1 MNKKDQQA
9 LLSLLQ
15 SRFGNHLERHPNIRW
30 ADVQVRLEASP
41 AKLKSLSAMEET
53 GGEPDVVGVD
63 KKSGEF
69 IFFDCS
75 AETPKGGALF
85 CDRRYDRVFTYHN
98 GAQSYYAVRGFR
110 ASLRV

>member
-1 MNKKDQQA
+1 
-9 LLSLLQ
+9 
-15 SRFGNHLERHPNIRW
+15 
-30 ADVQVRLEASP
+30 VQVRLEASP

-75 AETPKGGALF
+75 AETPKGR
-85 CDRRYDRVFTYHN
+85 C
-98 GAQSYYAVRGFR
+98 
-110 ASLRV
+110 SLL

>member
-75 AETPKGGALF
+75 AETPKGR
-85 CDRRYDRVFTYHN
+85 C
-98 GAQSYYAVRGFR
+98 
-110 ASLRV
+110 SLL